1 MIVITGPGRSGTSI
15 VTRIYVEL
23 GFDPGGRW
31 VDDINGGLEA
41 LDIVELNDA
50 VIDGL
55 GVSYLGAPG
64 GRMQRVRRAGKKL
77 VPARAR
83 DPLSRVVHKTPMG
96 SLSAPGLV
104 QWDRMD
110 AVVQRLGPRLREMAA
125 DRSIAKDPRF
135 LWTLPAWVASGAAI
149 EHVTFCIRTLDEA
162 ISSRLDANHLRFRS
176 RSAAKNS
183 FAYGVGL
190 GLTTA
195 VDARL
200 SYAFARFPDFVT
212 DPAALYAALRF
223 PAPVS
228 ERDFRAAFGRVV
240 RPDLVH
246 HSAVPAASDG
256 VAGDP
261 GGMPTPPHSTGTAS

>member
-15 VTRIYVEL
+15 VTRLYIEL
-23 GFDPGGRW
+23 GFDPGGGW
-31 VDDINGGLEA
+31 VDDINAGLEA

-64 GRMQRVRRAGKKL
+64 GRMQRVRRAGKKV

-83 DPLSRVVHKTPMG
+83 EPLSRVVHKTPMG
-96 SLSAPGLV
+96 SMSAPGMLE
-104 QWDRMD
+104 WDRMD
-110 AVVQRLGPRLREMAA
+110 AVVERLGPRLREMAA
-125 DRSIAKDPRF
+125 GRAVAKDPRF
-135 LWTLPAWVASGAAI
+135 LWTLPAWVAAGATI
-149 EHVTFCIRTLDEA
+149 EHVTFCIRTLDDA
-162 ISSRLDANHLRFRS
+162 ISSRLEADHLRFRS

-195 VDARL
+195 IDARL
-200 SYAFARFPDFVT
+200 SHAFARFPDFLT
-212 DPAALYAALRF
+212 DPGGLYRALRF

-228 ERDFRAAFGRVV
+228 EPDFVAAFNRIV
-240 RPDLVH
+240 RTDLVH
-246 HSAVPAASDG
+246 HSPKPDGAPPSPGEAPAA
-256 VAGDP
+256 AGP
-261 GGMPTPPHSTGTAS
+261 SEPSAPTG

>member
-1 MIVITGPGRSGTSI
+1 
-15 VTRIYVEL
+15 VTRLYVEL

-31 VDDINGGLEA
+31 VEDINAGLEA

-64 GRMQRVRRAGKKL
+64 GRMQRVRRAGKKV

-96 SLSAPGLV
+96 SLSAPGMI

-110 AVVQRLGPRLREMAA
+110 DVVKRLGPRLREMAA
-125 DRSIAKDPRF
+125 ERAIAKDPRF
-135 LWTLPAWVASGAAI
+135 LWTLPAWVAANAEI
-149 EHVTFCIRTLDEA
+149 EHVTFCIRTLDDA
-162 ISSRLDANHLRFRS
+162 ISSRMEADHLRFRS

-183 FAYGVGL
+183 FAYGVGI

-195 VDARL
+195 IDARL
-200 SYAFARFPDFVT
+200 SYAFARFPDFLQ
-212 DPAALYAALRF
+212 DPGTLYRALRF
-223 PAPVS
+223 PGPVAES
-228 ERDFRAAFGRVV
+228 DFRVAFDRIVQ
-240 RPDLVH
+240 PDLVH
-246 HSAVPAASDG
+246 HSPMPSGPAAEADET
-256 VAGDP
+256 AA
-261 GGMPTPPHSTGTAS
+261 PTA